1 MGIGGGKPGSR
12 LTTIGTGPGAG
23 LKADEGPPD
32 VGGLYD
38 GPFELDGPGSTLG
51 LTSGGGR
58 WEGPAVAFGR

>member
-1 MGIGGGKPGSR
+1 MVVGGGEPGSR

-23 LKADEGPPD
+23 LKAIEGPPD
-32 VGGLYD
+32 GGGLYD
-38 GPFELDGPGSTLG
+38 GPFEIDGLGSIFG